1 MDFSKTIIVSAVNIV
16 EGGALSILKNC
27 IKELVFYIRDKDF
40 SIKIL
45 VHSRN
50 LLLDYENVEYISY
63 SKSKKSFIYRLFY
76 EYIYFYFIFIRM
88 MKYVLI
94 LKSMEQ

>member
-76 EYIYFYFIFIRM
+76 EYIYFYFIN
-88 MKYVLI
+88 L
-94 LKSMEQ
+94 SMVCQSDSARR